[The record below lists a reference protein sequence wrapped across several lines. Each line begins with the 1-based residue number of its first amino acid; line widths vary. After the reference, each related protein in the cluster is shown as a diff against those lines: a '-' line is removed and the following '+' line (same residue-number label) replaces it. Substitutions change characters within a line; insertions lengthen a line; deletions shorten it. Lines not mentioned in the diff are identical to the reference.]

1 MTPAADPA
9 ASTRVTAG
17 WLALLVVTVAVGI
30 VMPPA
35 GAALAA
41 VAAAF
46 AHQRSNRAMRTAFIV
61 TAVVFAVITLLVGA
75 FLVSIDGGETV
86 TGG

>member
-9 ASTRVTAG
+9 VSTTVTAG
-17 WLALLVVTVAVGI
+17 WLVLLVVTIAVGI

-35 GAALAA
+35 GAAVAA
-41 VAAAF
+41 VAAVF
-46 AHQRSNRAMRTAFIV
+46 AHQRSNRAMRTAFIA
-61 TAVVFAVITLLVGA
+61 TAVVFGVLTLFVGA